1 MPSILTRILRRA
13 GRLLEPL
20 LAPDAE
26 EQRRRAERLTTL
38 AKEQATAIRAL
49 GEQVTAARSD
59 VQRVRELRASDV
71 EEARGSVADLKTG
84 MRRQGAALARLA
96 RTTGIHAQLQWTEQ
110 RVLERL
116 SRIARSGRPVIVG
129 PWTGEIGFE
138 LLYWVPFVRWAA
150 EKFGIPPERV
160 TVVSRG
166 GTQSWYAGLAD

>member
-96 RTTGIHAQLQWTEQ
+96 RTTGMHAQLEWTEQ
-110 RVLERL
+110 RVIDPL
-116 SRIARSGRPVIVG
+116 SRIASSGRPVFVS
-129 PWTGEIGFE
+129 PMTGEHGFA
-138 LLYWVPFVRWAA
+138 LLSY
-150 EKFGIPPERV
+150 IPICR
-160 TVVSRG
+160 
-166 GTQSWYAGLAD
+166 